1 MCTYNRIYVYNIIS
15 HGFLQDLERFPIDFR
30 RYSQICQRKVRGIAA
45 LAAPLRRCLDT
56 CIQSTL
62 AMKSMI
68 SPIYYIYMHIYIYIK
83 CIHINISGH
92 LSAMSHQ
99 SVKQFRREVIAGLC
113 IYWNASYDLHPGTV
127 PMYIVLLYLKSLGKF
142 IHQFKLRGQKLLK
155 AILSYSIIFDPFQE
169 VYDIGVSKYQK
180 V

>member
-1 MCTYNRIYVYNIIS
+1 
-15 HGFLQDLERFPIDFR
+15 
-30 RYSQICQRKVRGIAA
+30 
-45 LAAPLRRCLDT
+45 
-56 CIQSTL
+56 
-62 AMKSMI
+62 
-68 SPIYYIYMHIYIYIK
+68 
-83 CIHINISGH
+83 
-92 LSAMSHQ
+92 MSHQ

-113 IYWNASYDLHPGTV
+113 IYWNASYDLHPGTI